1 MKTTLGWTSLA
12 ALLVSA
18 LVWTASSGSAQPANQ
33 PLAINHYH
41 LSVRNFDQQ
50 KKFWMDILGGRPGA
64 VIPPDAP
71 GTPPFYMAFPNIL
84 VGLIQGNGVGGTK
97 GSTIDHLGFQ
107 VANLRATLD
116 RLKAGGYPTLT
127 STELP
132 RGAEVKDDIGYIR
145 GEKEYVAFVMAPG
158 DITVELIENKGL
170 KTPVAFHHVHLV
182 APSGDLAAMKQWYA
196 KTFGGREGHRG
207 AGFESVD
214 MPGVPH
220 TFRFS
225 PAAGKVLPT
234 EGRVLGHFG
243 FEAKDVRGLTKR
255 FEGMG
260 IPMTRPLT
268 KFPPNVEF
276 GFITDPWGTSIE
288 VSEHPSG
295 TFFDQALYKTP
306 AP

>member
-116 RLKAGGYPTLT
+116 
-127 STELP
+127 
-132 RGAEVKDDIGYIR
+132 
-145 GEKEYVAFVMAPG
+145 
-158 DITVELIENKGL
+158 
-170 KTPVAFHHVHLV
+170 
-182 APSGDLAAMKQWYA
+182 
-196 KTFGGREGHRG
+196 
-207 AGFESVD
+207 
-214 MPGVPH
+214 
-220 TFRFS
+220 
-225 PAAGKVLPT
+225 
-234 EGRVLGHFG
+234 
-243 FEAKDVRGLTKR
+243 
-255 FEGMG
+255 
-260 IPMTRPLT
+260 
-268 KFPPNVEF
+268 
-276 GFITDPWGTSIE
+276 
-288 VSEHPSG
+288 
-295 TFFDQALYKTP
+295 
-306 AP
+306 